1 MEIERYIPEGRE
13 HAISRK
19 ELRALLGRDDRVI
32 REWIKQANRR
42 LEPEGKVIL
51 SSSSWRGYWISS
63 DPEEI
68 AAYLQEQGS
77 RARTQAKNDEP
88 ARRLLA
94 RLRGGED
101 HPGEELYPP
110 GQGRVHARRSGKMGG
125 LT

>member
-94 RLRGGED
+94 RLRGGEY
-101 HPGEELYPP
+101 HPGEELHPP

>member
-68 AAYLQEQGS
+68 AAYNKRLAEERKARKAAQQAAAAPAPAQPAAECEQIS
-77 RARTQAKNDEP
+77 
-88 ARRLLA
+88 
-94 RLRGGED
+94 
-101 HPGEELYPP
+101 
-110 GQGRVHARRSGKMGG
+110 MF
-125 LT
+125 

>member
-42 LEPEGKVIL
+42 LEAEGKVIL

-77 RARTQAKNDEP
+77 RARTQAKKRR
-88 ARRLLA
+88 ARPKA
-94 RLRGGED
+94 AGAAAGGED
-101 HPGEELYPP
+101 HPGEKLHPP